1 MPLKI
6 KFTKPMFFSAL
17 AKYQGGY
24 YFLKD
29 KLIQDNYI
37 KANIKNL

>member
-1 MPLKI
+1 
-6 KFTKPMFFSAL
+6 MFSSV
-17 AKYQGGY
+17 KKNTPTWQNTRGGGY

>member
-1 MPLKI
+1 
-6 KFTKPMFFSAL
+6 MFSL
-17 AKYQGGY
+17 VKKNTPTWQNTRGGY